1 MSQREP
7 DLTTGII
14 VFALLLD
21 KSAIGVYTS
30 HEKAEEAWAAFVNEQ
45 HPANRLYQ
53 IKPFRLDGPALIYQP
68 Y

>member
-1 MSQREP
+1 MSPAEP
-7 DLTTGII
+7 DFSEGIV

-30 HEKAEEAWAAFVNEQ
+30 QAKAEQAWDEFVNEER
-45 HPANRLYQ
+45 PANRLYQ
-53 IKPFRLDGPALIYQP
+53 IKPFRLDGPAMIYQP

>member
-1 MSQREP
+1 MSPAEP
-7 DLTTGII
+7 NFSEGIV

-30 HEKAEEAWAAFVNEQ
+30 YEKAEEAWDEFVKEER
-45 HPANRLYQ
+45 PANKLFQ
-53 IKPFRLDGPALIYQP
+53 IKPFRLDGPAMIYQP